1 MRIQPGRSAILAT
14 LLALSASGC
23 GEEKRVTRPTPG
35 APGAVLS
42 AEPAPPA
49 PAQEEVKL
57 RPVIGQRTSDIKD
70 ASVELQNGGQ
80 QANMK
85 ITAKDPIT
93 LQGNAYVTSV
103 GRIAIMNIQH
113 AVDLYQAEN
122 GRYPKDYQEFMDEI
136 IKKNNIALPQLP
148 FYQEYAYD
156 QNEHKL
162 IVLEYPDRKAQFQA
176 QQDKRLGRD

>member
-1 MRIQPGRSAILAT
+1 MHVQGRLAILAT
-14 LLALSASGC
+14 LLALGATAGC
-23 GEEKRVTRPTPG
+23 GEEKRVTQRPG
-35 APGAVLS
+35 APVSTTA
-42 AEPAPPA
+42 AAPA
-49 PAQEEVKL
+49 PAPAEPEEIKL
-57 RPVIGQRTSDIKD
+57 RPVIGQRTTDIKD
-70 ASVELQNGGQ
+70 ASVELQKGGQ

-103 GRIAIMNIQH
+103 GRVAIMNIQH
-113 AVDLYQAEN
+113 AVDLYEAEN

-136 IKKNNIALPQLP
+136 IKRNNIALPQLP

>member
-1 MRIQPGRSAILAT
+1 MRIQGRATMPMGLLVLLAT
-14 LLALSASGC
+14 AGC
-23 GEEKRVTRPTPG
+23 GEEKRVTRPPG
-35 APGAVLS
+35 ATNTSTA
-42 AEPAPPA
+42 AA
-49 PAQEEVKL
+49 PAQAPPQEEIKL
-57 RPVIGQRTSDIKD
+57 RPVIGQKTSDIKD
-70 ASVELQNGGQ
+70 ASVELQKGGQ

-103 GRIAIMNIQH
+103 GRISIMNITH
-113 AVDLYQAEN
+113 AIDLYHAEN

-156 QNEHKL
+156 EAGHKL